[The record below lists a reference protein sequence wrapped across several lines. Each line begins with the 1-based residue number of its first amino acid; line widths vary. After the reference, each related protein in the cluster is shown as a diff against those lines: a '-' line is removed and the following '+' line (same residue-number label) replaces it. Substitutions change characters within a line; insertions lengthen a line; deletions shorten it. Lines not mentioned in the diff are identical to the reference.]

1 LISLGI
7 PKLVRFDV
15 TPKLHFVAEVLG
27 NERGD
32 GEWAAGDE
40 AALGADLVLWLFE
53 GAVRLFIPTD
63 AE

>member
-1 LISLGI
+1 MFTDS
-7 PKLVRFDV
+7 V

>member
-1 LISLGI
+1 MISVVEIGY
-7 PKLVRFDV
+7 VRRSV

-27 NERGD
+27 KERGD